1 MNHRIPKLPI
11 IARATALRLCILMA
25 GAWTII
31 FTGCELV
38 NNAPTIDIQVEDDTP
53 LTSSTQNF
61 TAIVEDLDEDA
72 VSIKWS
78 ATDGEFNKNTG
89 ETVKWTAPVTTGRV
103 VVTAIADDRK
113 INGTDTATVALTVVN
128 GAPSITEFSSSALYV
143 TLNNTITLTCE
154 ALDPDGEDII
164 YSFFTSPS
172 GVGTI
177 YHESQESNTATW
189 TAPSDPNQARSYDLI
204 VKVSDIPLGYF
215 STDTIEVLVYSE
227 YGTLWIVDKKASEV
241 SKYTSRGDKILTASH
256 SFQEP
261 VAVAGYRGE
270 FYGAYVADQEA
281 GQIIELDAEGEPVTT
296 FSNLPNIKSLAFHH
310 NTQTLWAISVSEN
323 EPRLTVIYTTTEEE
337 IDVEGLRQPNAIT
350 INQNRGEV
358 WIADYGY
365 EDEDRIFKIDIRE
378 FLNNPPDSLS
388 SANAT
393 IFEGNYNGPSS
404 ISVRNAQTATVYI
417 ADTNDD
423 EIERLTYNTS
433 TGSYSRALPVNLA
446 EGTGPLEVK
455 VVEIGL
461 VWILSLDGN
470 VQYFPENN
478 ISSITQIGSY
488 VFADPHAMTAD
499 QETGN
504 VWIGDN
510 GRHQVV
516 EITSAD
522 TVGITIGGFSF
533 VEDLIINK

>member
-1 MNHRIPKLPI
+1 MNLKMLKIPVPT
-11 IARATALRLCILMA
+11 RATALRLCIILA
-25 GAWTII
+25 GISAII

-38 NNAPTIDIQVEDDTP
+38 NNAPSIEIQVEDDTP

-61 TAIVEDLDEDA
+61 TAVTDDLDEDV
-72 VSIKWS
+72 VSVTWS
-78 ATDGEFNKNTG
+78 ATDGEFNKTTG

-103 VVTAIADDRK
+103 VVTAVADDRK
-113 INGTDTATVALTVVN
+113 IHGTDTATVALTVIN
-128 GAPSITEFSSSALYV
+128 EAPSITEFSSSAPYV
-143 TLNNTITLTCE
+143 TLNNTITLSCE
-154 ALDPDGEDII
+154 ALDPDGEVIT
-164 YSFFTSPS
+164 YNFFTSPS

-177 YHESQESNTATW
+177 YHESPESNTATW

-204 VKVSDIPLGYF
+204 VKVSDVPLGYF
-215 STDTIEVLVYSE
+215 STDTLQVLVYSE

-256 SFQEP
+256 SFEKP
-261 VAVAGYRGE
+261 VAVTSYKGE
-270 FYGAYVADQEA
+270 FYGCYVADQDA
-281 GQIIELDAEGEPVTT
+281 GQIVELDAEGETVTT
-296 FSNLPNIKSLAFHH
+296 FPNLPNIKDLVFHH
-310 NTQTLWAISVSEN
+310 NTQTLWAICVSEN

-365 EDEDRIFKIDIRE
+365 EDEDRIFKINIRA
-378 FLNNPPDSLS
+378 FLNDSPDSLS

-404 ISVRNAQTATVYI
+404 ISVRNAQNATVYI

-423 EIERLTYNTS
+423 EVERLTYNTS
-433 TGSYSRALPVNLA
+433 TGNYYRALPVSLA
-446 EGTGPLEVK
+446 EGTGPLAVK
-455 VVEIGL
+455 VVDIGL
-461 VWILSLDGN
+461 VWVLSLDGN

-478 ISSITQIGSY
+478 ISSTTQIVSY
-488 VFADPHAMTAD
+488 AFADPHAMAAD
-499 QETGN
+499 QESGN

-522 TVGITIGGFSF
+522 TVGVTIGGFSF
-533 VEDLIINK
+533 VEDLVINK